1 MWKWV
6 ICFFFFASKIFAN
19 ETFLSK
25 ANDTRQLFTKNNH
38 FCVSN
43 FCDLPMTS
51 KSLKKKCKNNRIYGL
66 HYRYLAGFQRPLPIS
81 LYIKMAP
88 TAPTAMDR
96 IATIMNWTMV
106 PFLEPLFFSS
116 LTLVIWNLTSSG
128 ELGFAA
134 TDEKN
139 IVVVQNVYI
148 Y

>member
-1 MWKWV
+1 MRQKFLQMKLFYQKQMIPDNYLQKIIIFV
-6 ICFFFFASKIFAN
+6 CQIFA
-19 ETFLSK
+19 TYHWPRK
-25 ANDTRQLFTKNNH
+25 
-38 FCVSN
+38 V
-43 FCDLPMTS
+43 
-51 KSLKKKCKNNRIYGL
+51 KKKCKNNRIYGL
-66 HYRYLAGFQRPLPIS
+66 HYRYLAGFQQLLPIS

-128 ELGFAA
+128 ELEFAA
-134 TDEKN
+134 TDEKI

>member
-1 MWKWV
+1 
-6 ICFFFFASKIFAN
+6 
-19 ETFLSK
+19 
-25 ANDTRQLFTKNNH
+25 
-38 FCVSN
+38 
-43 FCDLPMTS
+43 
-51 KSLKKKCKNNRIYGL
+51 
-66 HYRYLAGFQRPLPIS
+66 
-81 LYIKMAP
+81 MAP

-128 ELGFAA
+128 ELEFAA
-134 TDEKN
+134 TDEKI

>member
-1 MWKWV
+1 
-6 ICFFFFASKIFAN
+6 
-19 ETFLSK
+19 
-25 ANDTRQLFTKNNH
+25 
-38 FCVSN
+38 
-43 FCDLPMTS
+43 
-51 KSLKKKCKNNRIYGL
+51 
-66 HYRYLAGFQRPLPIS
+66 
-81 LYIKMAP
+81 MAP

-128 ELGFAA
+128 ELEFAA
-134 TDEKN
+134 ADEKI

>member
-1 MWKWV
+1 MRQKFLQMKLFYQKQMIPDNYLQKIIIFV
-6 ICFFFFASKIFAN
+6 CQIFA
-19 ETFLSK
+19 TYQWPRK
-25 ANDTRQLFTKNNH
+25 VK
-38 FCVSN
+38 
-43 FCDLPMTS
+43 
-51 KSLKKKCKNNRIYGL
+51 KKKCKTNKIYGL
-66 HYRYLAGFQRPLPIS
+66 HYRYLAGFQQLLPIS

-106 PFLEPLFFSS
+106 PFLEPFFFSS

-128 ELGFAA
+128 ELEFAA
-134 TDEKN
+134 TDEKI